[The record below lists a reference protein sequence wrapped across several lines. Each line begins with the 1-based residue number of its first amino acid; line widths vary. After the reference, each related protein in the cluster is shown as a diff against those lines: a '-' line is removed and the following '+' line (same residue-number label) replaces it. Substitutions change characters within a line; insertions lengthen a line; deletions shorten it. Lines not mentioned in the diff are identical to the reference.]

1 MPPLFWVGDP
11 LDKHGLWGTVL
22 TGSASM
28 VSGSMVPV
36 PPLYAFA
43 SGVVTPSAPTGPGVV
58 SPGVFNNSVTTG
70 LAKKTYYG
78 TVLSTPVPLCNS
90 G

>member
-1 MPPLFWVGDP
+1 
-11 LDKHGLWGTVL
+11 
-22 TGSASM
+22 M

-36 PPLYAFA
+36 SPLYTFA
-43 SGVVTPSAPTGPGVV
+43 SGVVVPSAPTGSGVV

-78 TVLSTPVPLCNS
+78 TVLSTSVPLCNS